1 MKEKDLRIVFYGTP
15 EIAAYQLKWLKENGY
30 NIAGVVTTVD
40 KPVGR
45 GLKTSCSA
53 VKAYALQEGLRV
65 FQPEKLSDPLFVEQ
79 IRQLKPQIQIVVAFR
94 MMPECIYGLA
104 EYATFNLHTSLL
116 PQYRGAAPIN
126 WAIINGEARTG
137 MTTFILNDKIDC
149 GDIILQEEIEITKD
163 MTAGELHD
171 KMMLL
176 APLMIEE
183 TIRRIVER
191 DCSTISQPQENG
203 VLKPAPKI
211 FKSDTRVDWTRSGKE
226 IVDFV
231 RGLSPYP
238 TAVCTFFSPE
248 ENKEYGFKLFKVSF
262 EPFAS
267 EKKVAGE
274 FEIVS
279 KDRINVTCS
288 DGYIQLLDLQ
298 LNGKKR
304 MSVAELIRGFKIK
317 GILMAKT

>member
-15 EIAAYQLKWLKENGY
+15 EIAAYQLRWLKENGY
-30 NIAGVVTTVD
+30 NITAVVTTVD

-45 GLKTSCSA
+45 GLKTACSA
-53 VKAYALQEGLRV
+53 VKSYALQEGLRV
-65 FQPEKLSDPLFVEQ
+65 LQPEKLSDPLFVEQ

-94 MMPECIYGLA
+94 MIPECIYGLS

-126 WAIINGEARTG
+126 WAIINGETHTG
-137 MTTFILNDKIDC
+137 MTTFILNDKIDR
-149 GDIILQEEIEITKD
+149 GEIILQKEIEITEE

-171 KMMLL
+171 KMMIQ

-183 TIRRIVER
+183 TIRRIIKK
-191 DCSTISQPQENG
+191 DCKTISQLQED
-203 VLKPAPKI
+203 VSLKSAPKI
-211 FKSDTRVDWTRSGKE
+211 LKSDTHVNWSKTGKE

-231 RGLSPYP
+231 RGLCPYP

-248 ENKEYGFKLFKVSF
+248 DKKEYGFKLFKVSF

-279 KDRINVTCS
+279 KDRIDVTCA
-288 DGYIQLLDLQ
+288 DGYIQLIDLQ
-298 LNGKKR
+298 QNGKKR
-304 MSVAELIRGFKIK
+304 MPVSELIKGFRIK
-317 GILMAKT
+317 GRLMAKT

>member
-126 WAIINGEARTG
+126 WAIINGETRTG
-137 MTTFILNDKIDC
+137 M
-149 GDIILQEEIEITKD
+149 
-163 MTAGELHD
+163 
-171 KMMLL
+171 KMMLQ